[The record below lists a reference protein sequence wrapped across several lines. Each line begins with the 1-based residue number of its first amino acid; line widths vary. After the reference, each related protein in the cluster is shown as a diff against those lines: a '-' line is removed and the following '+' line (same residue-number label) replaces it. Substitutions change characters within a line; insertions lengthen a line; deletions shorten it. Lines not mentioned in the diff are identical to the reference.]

1 MTLTLREKLKLC
13 LIHLWHLMLDRRAVG
28 VLILKSIVV
37 LSGRGHLIFIA
48 GDKLHPKLA
57 GDVVD
62 DGLREW
68 DVGVLG
74 HAFRFEADVAEFLN
88 QGFEGDAVL
97 EAEGDEG
104 TNGVHQAVDGGAGLG
119 HLDKDFAGLAIFEL
133 ADGDVAFGTSD
144 AELVGERIA
153 RVR

>member
-37 LSGRGHLIFIA
+37 LSGRRHLIFISE
-48 GDKLHPKLA
+48 DKLQPKLA

-62 DGLREW
+62 DGLCEW

-74 HAFRFEADVAEFLN
+74 HAFRFEADVAEFFN

-97 EAEGDEG
+97 EAERDVAA
-104 TNGVHQAVDGGAGLG
+104 NGVYQAVHGGAVSVDARPHSVTVPATRSMTSL
-119 HLDKDFAGLAIFEL
+119 KDGSRRPLC
-133 ADGDVAFGTSD
+133 GPVPWSMSP
-144 AELVGERIA
+144 
-153 RVR
+153 

>member
-1 MTLTLREKLKLC
+1 MP
-13 LIHLWHLMLDRRAVG
+13 DRRAVG

-37 LSGRGHLIFIA
+37 LSGRRHLIFISE
-48 GDKLHPKLA
+48 DKLHPKLA

-62 DGLREW
+62 DGLGEW

-74 HAFRFEADVAEFLN
+74 HAFRFEADVAEFFN

-104 TNGVHQAVDGGAGLG
+104 TNGSHQAVDGGAVSVDARPHSVTVPATRSMTSL
-119 HLDKDFAGLAIFEL
+119 KDGSRRPLC
-133 ADGDVAFGTSD
+133 GPVPWSMSP
-144 AELVGERIA
+144 
-153 RVR
+153 